1 MTEPKRIQLRRT
13 KGWRLPPGC
22 VVVARPSKWGNPWTV
37 KDVRDVYGSRG
48 TEAYSV
54 AVELYRRDI
63 ENWEI
68 FATYLNDRDARGW
81 PDIEKAFWDAI
92 DATGARHVGDVAAI
106 ELRGKD
112 LACWCPL
119 VDENGE
125 KVPCHADVLLEI
137 ANGGEA

>member
-22 VVVARPSKWGNPWTV
+22 VVVAWPTKWGNPYRVGKWATV
-37 KDVRDVYGSRG
+37 NGEKETVYNHAR
-48 TEAYSV
+48 
-54 AVELYRRDI
+54 AVML
-63 ENWEI
+63 
-68 FATYLNDRDARGW
+68 FALFAVLSMPAN
-81 PDIEKAFWDAI
+81 
-92 DATGARHVGDVAAI
+92 AAA

-125 KVPCHADVLLEI
+125 KVPCHADVLLEL
-137 ANGGEA
+137 ANR